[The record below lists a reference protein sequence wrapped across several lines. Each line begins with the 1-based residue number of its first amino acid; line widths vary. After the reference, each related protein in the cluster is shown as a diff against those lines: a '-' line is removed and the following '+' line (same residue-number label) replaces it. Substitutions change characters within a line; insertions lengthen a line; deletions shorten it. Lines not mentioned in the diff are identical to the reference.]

1 MAKLPKINTNL
12 DDYSEDEFYKAVK
25 LIKSQLTTNS
35 SDFTGLPT
43 AMTVFGPLIV
53 IFDDKRTGPAS
64 PTKGADTAAARTG
77 VQTVVSSNGGWL
89 NTFCAGDLVKLKKT
103 GYPLAKEA
111 ESQGKLDATV
121 LKLSSPGVAGSIE
134 FLISHIPGK
143 GIKYGIMYTL
153 VSNPEV
159 NPAKWT
165 FYYAAQREGV
175 VLGLESK
182 KDYKMVSFGMGTDK
196 DITYSDPVIISPQ

>member
-1 MAKLPKINTNL
+1 MAKSPKINTNL
-12 DDYSEDEFYKAVK
+12 DDYNEDEFYKAIK
-25 LIKSQLTTNS
+25 LMKSQLTTNIG
-35 SDFTGLPT
+35 DFTGIPT

-53 IFDDKRTGPAS
+53 TFDDKRTGPAS
-64 PTKGADTAAARTG
+64 PTKAAETAAARTA

-111 ESQGKLDATV
+111 EAQGKLDATV
-121 LKLSSPGVAGSIE
+121 LKLSASSMAGSIE

-143 GIKYGIMYTL
+143 GIKYGIMYAL
-153 VSNPEV
+153 VANPEQ

-165 FYYAAQREGV
+165 FYYAAQRDGV
-175 VLGLESK
+175 ITGLDSK